1 MPQRRGRRRD
11 RRRTM
16 RNERTTVM
24 HDDEGTDGNNS
35 LTMTKIRVIPTKTE
49 KATHTAAVKTVTK
62 RAATTIDDLDL
73 QKTLKLLVMTHI
85 SADVLVLSAPFK
97 GGWRCFWSSACQ
109 PQGPTVPSCANA
121 PYVFLFHALDALR
134 NVFVPCRLH
143 RRRLI
148 HVEF

>member
-1 MPQRRGRRRD
+1 
-11 RRRTM
+11 
-16 RNERTTVM
+16 M

-35 LTMTKIRVIPTKTE
+35 LTITKIRVIPTKTE

-85 SADVLVLSAPFK
+85 SADVLVLPAPFR
-97 GGWRCFWSSACQ
+97 GDGDVSG
-109 PQGPTVPSCANA
+109 QGPAVPSCANA
-121 PYVFLFHALDALR
+121 RYAFLFHALDALR

-143 RRRLI
+143 RWRLI